1 VVSNCIISEE
11 LKGTC
16 DNEHRNPNMTKM
28 TALPK
33 VAIITLCWRNYKDT
47 IECLES
53 LLKLDYPCFQIFVVD
68 NGSHDGSAERIEE
81 WGSRF
86 GSDFCSVQAGNAE
99 QLSFKQS
106 VILLKSGENLGYT
119 GGNNLASRIALKTQ
133 IQYIWYIN
141 NDTVQDSKALLA
153 LVETAQTS
161 EKAGMVCSKVFYFSK
176 TDVIESMGATLIVP
190 FGIFRHIGQGTK
202 NYTLS
207 SRSLEIRYI
216 YACSFLVDVKLI
228 AEVGLLDERY
238 FLIREESDWSIRA
251 RQKGWKLYVA
261 PDSRVWHKV
270 SMSVKKR
277 SELFFYY
284 VTRNTLLF
292 MREHHPV
299 FLPFTVISMLFL
311 VSGLIFIDNFLDNK
325 RGLMAKIKMMALGYI
340 HFFNRRFGK
349 VI

>member
-1 VVSNCIISEE
+1 
-11 LKGTC
+11 
-16 DNEHRNPNMTKM
+16 MTEK
-28 TALPK
+28 TTFPK
-33 VAIITLCWRNYKDT
+33 VAIITLNWRNYQDT

-53 LLKLDYPCFQIFVVD
+53 LLKQDYPRFQIFVVD

-81 WGSRF
+81 WGSRVN
-86 GSDFCSVQAGNAE
+86 SDFFSVQADSAE

-133 IQYIWYIN
+133 VQYIWYIN

-153 LVETAQTS
+153 LVEAAQTR
-161 EKAGMVCSKVFYFSK
+161 EKTGMMCSKVFYFSK

-190 FGIFRHIGQGTK
+190 LGIFRHIGQGSK
-202 NYTLS
+202 NYNIS
-207 SRSLEIRYI
+207 SSPVEIPYI
-216 YACSFLVDVKLI
+216 YACSFLVDVNLI

-238 FLIREESDWSIRA
+238 YLVREESDWSIRA

-261 PDSRVWHKV
+261 PNSKVWHKV
-270 SMSVKKR
+270 STTIGKR

-292 MREHHPV
+292 IREHYPV
-299 FLPFTVISMLFL
+299 FLPLTAVSMLFL
-311 VSGLIFIDNFLDNK
+311 VSGLILVDNFFSIRKNLTGK
-325 RGLMAKIKMMALGYI
+325 LKMMALGYI
-340 HFFNRRFGK
+340 HFFNRKFGK